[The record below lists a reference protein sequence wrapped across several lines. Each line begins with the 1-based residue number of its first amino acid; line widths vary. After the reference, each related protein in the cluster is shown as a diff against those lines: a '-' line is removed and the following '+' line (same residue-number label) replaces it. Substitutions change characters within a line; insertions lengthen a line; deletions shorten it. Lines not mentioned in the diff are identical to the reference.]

1 MGKEK
6 QPSKAVRRWKIKFR
20 LRLDEMKKKKKKRL
34 DEVGVKQQNFKK
46 IGGKNDPTGKR
57 IV

>member
-20 LRLDEMKKKKKKRL
+20 LRLDEMKKKKKKKDLMRWGESNRTL
-34 DEVGVKQQNFKK
+34 RKLEAKMTQLVK
-46 IGGKNDPTGKR
+46 G
-57 IV
+57 